1 MTNIN
6 TRIIDSFIINKAK
19 TYSDY
24 KKNVEKMLEEG
35 IKDAQTWENVCRRLG
50 LQKAMR
56 TDKAYKGINQMVL
69 GMVAFAKGYEDTR
82 WLTFN
87 DIKAHNEQKQN
98 KDKQW
103 KLKAKD
109 SEKGY
114 QNGDQKCV
122 EIMYFIPRYMYE
134 LTEDGKIDFRH
145 GKAISEEEYKA
156 LSEKDKKR
164 VFTKTIKSFVF
175 NAEQVD
181 GIEPLAKE
189 TKKFSVKLI
198 EHIAKKMNL
207 GLNFE
212 SKDSPCYIPSRD
224 TVSMPKAKLFK
235 NQRYLYASA
244 LHEFSHATGHK
255 SRLNREL
262 KGMFGSSDYAF
273 EELVAESSATMLCAY
288 LGIEKEVDKNH
299 KAYIKS
305 WLGSCKDNKT
315 ALIEAFKLAEKACDY
330 IIQEADLENYEE
342 KVVATE
348 EVVEEKKETKKA
360 KKTAKKSTKS
370 TKKAETEIAKP
381 KKTTKKAS
389 NLVMTSNVINGIE
402 ILRFELTKE
411 DGNIEWL
418 EMTKDFY
425 LKMSKK
431 DKKQMEKAWG
441 IA

>member
-164 VFTKTIKSFVF
+164 VFTKTIKSF
-175 NAEQVD
+175 
-181 GIEPLAKE
+181 
-189 TKKFSVKLI
+189 
-198 EHIAKKMNL
+198 
-207 GLNFE
+207 
-212 SKDSPCYIPSRD
+212 
-224 TVSMPKAKLFK
+224 
-235 NQRYLYASA
+235 
-244 LHEFSHATGHK
+244 
-255 SRLNREL
+255 
-262 KGMFGSSDYAF
+262 
-273 EELVAESSATMLCAY
+273 
-288 LGIEKEVDKNH
+288 
-299 KAYIKS
+299 
-305 WLGSCKDNKT
+305 
-315 ALIEAFKLAEKACDY
+315 
-330 IIQEADLENYEE
+330 
-342 KVVATE
+342 
-348 EVVEEKKETKKA
+348 
-360 KKTAKKSTKS
+360 
-370 TKKAETEIAKP
+370 EIGRAH
-381 KKTTKKAS
+381 
-389 NLVMTSNVINGIE
+389 V
-402 ILRFELTKE
+402 
-411 DGNIEWL
+411 
-418 EMTKDFY
+418 
-425 LKMSKK
+425 
-431 DKKQMEKAWG
+431 
-441 IA
+441 